1 MWGNSTFIMGT
12 IGSCK
17 FPVAESSNRTSSAAN
32 VINPSAMKSNLVLPP
47 LKYAATA
54 IEQRMM
60 AIVRLAICNKIW

>member
-1 MWGNSTFIMGT
+1 MWGNSTFTMGT

-17 FPVAESSNRTSSAAN
+17 FPVAESSNRTSSTAN

-54 IEQRMM
+54 IEQRKM
-60 AIVRLAICNKIW
+60 AIVRLATCNKIW